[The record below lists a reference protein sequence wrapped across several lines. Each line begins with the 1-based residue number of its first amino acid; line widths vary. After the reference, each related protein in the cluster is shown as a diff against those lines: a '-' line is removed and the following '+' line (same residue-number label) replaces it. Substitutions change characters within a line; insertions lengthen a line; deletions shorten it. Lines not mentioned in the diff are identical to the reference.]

1 MTFKPSQFFYDQLQN
16 TIAETKIKSASHR
29 GPNTYLS
36 LLVKYKE
43 NQTIGVKL
51 DGNSSA
57 IVINNDFENFDKI
70 VKIYNNPQITPD
82 ELFNLNLEILEFASD
97 SDVKTYLETPECH
110 LLHYNHYQQFLVEL
124 EFIYPTGI

>member
-1 MTFKPSQFFYDQLQN
+1 MTFKPSQFFHDQLQN
-16 TIAETKIKSASHR
+16 TIAETKSASPG
-29 GPNTYLS
+29 GPNIYLS

-70 VKIYNNPQITPD
+70 VKIYNNPQITPV

-97 SDVKTYLETPECH
+97 SDVKKYLENPECH
-110 LLHYNHYQQFLVEL
+110 LIHYQQFLVEL